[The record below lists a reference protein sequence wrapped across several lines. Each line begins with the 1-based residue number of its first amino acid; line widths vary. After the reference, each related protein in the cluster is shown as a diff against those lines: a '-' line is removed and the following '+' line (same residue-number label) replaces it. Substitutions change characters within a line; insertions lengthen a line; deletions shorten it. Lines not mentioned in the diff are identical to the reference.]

1 MLRPHVTLTGRCQGE
16 GEAWPPAFFGGLWR
30 FFGVISESDCTKYSE
45 LSSSTGF
52 DLGDLDDFLKP
63 VFSGNC

>member
-16 GEAWPPAFFGGLWR
+16 GEAWPPAFFWD
-30 FFGVISESDCTKYSE
+30 FGDFCSESDCTKYSE
-45 LSSSTGF
+45 LSSSIGF